1 MTVLRA
7 FRQYRQFT
15 VSSEFGVGGGIVYAS
30 LGSQT
35 YPVTLPT
42 GCAAM
47 IVNSG
52 LQDALLRFSTSAST
66 HIDATSSAVHR
77 LPAGTPVLFD
87 ESETSHQGAN
97 FVAVTSCGGNTSE
110 IGIFVG
116 ATKTV
121 TLFEDPSPQL
131 YPFGQTPSSASGA
144 QTSNGLALVTQ
155 GNTITTEP
163 GFIFGSG
170 T

>member
-42 GCAAM
+42 GCAVMAC
-47 IVNSG
+47 NSG
-52 LQDALLRFSTSAST
+52 LQDALLRFSTSAKT
-66 HIDATSSAVHR
+66 HIDGTTSNTHR

-87 ESETSHQGAN
+87 ETEMSHQGATY
-97 FVAVTSCGGNTSE
+97 VAVTSTGGNTSE
-110 IGIFVG
+110 IALFVG
-116 ATKTV
+116 ATRTV
-121 TLFEDPSPQL
+121 TLFEDPAPQL
-131 YPFGQTPSSASGA
+131 YPGGQTPTAASGA
-144 QTSNGLALVTQ
+144 QTSNGLITITQ
-155 GNTITTEP
+155 GNTLITEP